1 MSAKY
6 AAEMI
11 LIPKPSSCHQE
22 QSGGQVTP
30 DTMDQFWQRRLLVDQ
45 LTTAPHVDRMMKLL
59 SDMKGVEG
67 QALPSSL
74 PGQGPSSSDYFRLQG
89 QLKIIP
95 AQPVKRPLPSK
106 ASVAAV
112 TAAAAPKPSGRP
124 PTARSFE
131 EAVQQRAEIE
141 KRLDEYK
148 NKAKQ
153 DMEEALKWGDDEAI
167 KKVDYNWR
175 IVTGNI
181 NDIREENRFFNEPS
195 LVDQVIY
202 GKEEEKRRKSAREAH
217 ERRLDNLWRQL
228 KDMYPNQEGKGSKP
242 PVWQKPRGWIQE

>member
-1 MSAKY
+1 MVLLGLYLLYIGFVSASPC
-6 AAEMI
+6 AC
-11 LIPKPSSCHQE
+11 S
-22 QSGGQVTP
+22 
-30 DTMDQFWQRRLLVDQ
+30 
-45 LTTAPHVDRMMKLL
+45 VDRMMKLL

-74 PGQGPSSSDYFRLQG
+74 PGQGPNSRYYFRLQG
-89 QLKIIP
+89 QLKNIP
-95 AQPVKRPLPSK
+95 AQPVKCPLPSK
-106 ASVAAV
+106 ASVAAA
-112 TAAAAPKPSGRP
+112 TAAAPKPSGRP

-167 KKVDYNWR
+167 KKADYNWQ
-175 IVTGNI
+175 IVTSNI
-181 NDIREENRFFNEPS
+181 NDIREETRFFNEPS

-202 GKEEEKRRKSAREAH
+202 GKEEEEKRRKSAREAH
-217 ERRLDNLWRQL
+217 ERRLDNLWRQF
-228 KDMYPNQEGKGSKP
+228 KDMYPNQEGKGSKA